1 MDRKSISSTSVYN
14 NNDKFDAMTNNLC
27 ANMNAQMEELKALIK
42 NRKRSPS
49 SSRRR
54 SSAHP
59 SELPSPA
66 RSHRHRHHQ
75 RQEREGQELNTNNRS
90 TTSPYTLASSPSDFK
105 ASSPLDMRHL
115 RPQEPQAYAQ
125 EKLPKLKSATSTSYN
140 DLDND
145 HEIPFYGTQD
155 PEEYLEWER
164 KMDDYLKLH
173 QVPYED
179 QVKCAT
185 RNFHDNASTWWLHT
199 PSTSFN
205 VNWPKT
211 KRALR
216 REFVPPT
223 YTEQLLRQLENTI
236 QGSKSM
242 DKYFKEMKMALQR
255 AGVDDPISMKLH
267 FMMGLHNDVYK
278 TIFFENY
285 KSLDDNYI
293 GALKAEQEL
302 MKAKASPPQAHF
314 SKTKLQD
321 GEHEASTTMMSKPDE
336 LQDDVPKFDFIAIP
350 LCGIDDAESTSTLFQ
365 DGAVIRCILGP
376 SPWTLLHPLKCL
388 KDR

>member
-59 SELPSPA
+59 SEPPSTA

-115 RPQEPQAYAQ
+115 RPQAPQAYDQ
-125 EKLPKLKSATSTSYN
+125 EKLPKLKSATTTSYY

-164 KMDDYLKLH
+164 KMDDYLTLH

-223 YTEQLLRQLENTI
+223 YTEHLLRQLENTI
-236 QGSKSM
+236 QGSKSI
-242 DKYFKEMKMALQR
+242 DAYFKEMKKALRR
-255 AGVDDPISMKLH
+255 AGVDDPIWMKFY
-267 FMMGLHNDVYK
+267 FMMGLDNDISK
-278 TIFFENY
+278 TIFLENY

-293 GALKAEQEL
+293 GALKAE
-302 MKAKASPPQAHF
+302 
-314 SKTKLQD
+314 
-321 GEHEASTTMMSKPDE
+321 
-336 LQDDVPKFDFIAIP
+336 
-350 LCGIDDAESTSTLFQ
+350 
-365 DGAVIRCILGP
+365 
-376 SPWTLLHPLKCL
+376 
-388 KDR
+388 